1 MTNEQLFYSIISGV
15 ALLLSLYWGLGY
27 WRQCQAERRPFPHSW
42 LPILERQ
49 LPPYRYLPPELQE
62 QLQQLVKM
70 FVYHKRFIGCA
81 GLEITDE
88 IRVTIAAGA
97 CLLLLNR
104 RTNEY
109 SDLRWIYVYPSAFI
123 AHRQMQDDAGVVSE
137 GRVDLLGESW
147 TDGKVI
153 LSWDDVERGVRD
165 FSDGHNVVLHEFAHQ
180 LDHESGSTNG
190 APILRSPRASGESAN
205 TATYTR
211 WAAVF
216 AHEFAQLQREAQEGE
231 QSLLDHYGATDPAEF
246 FAVAT
251 ETFFEKP
258 VDMQKQHT
266 ALYNELKNYYQLDP
280 AQWGQP

>member
-27 WRQCQAERRPFPHSW
+27 WRQRRAECRPFPQSW
-42 LPILERQ
+42 LPILEQR
-49 LPPYRYLPPELQE
+49 LPPYQYLPPELQE

-70 FVYHKRFIGCA
+70 FIYHKRFIGCA

-109 SDLRWIYVYPSAFI
+109 SDLRWIYVYPRAFI

-147 TDGKVI
+147 SDGKVV
-153 LSWDDVERGVRD
+153 LSWDDVERGVSD

-180 LDHESGSTNG
+180 LDQENGSTNG
-190 APILRSPRASGESAN
+190 APILRSAHNAAYK
-205 TATYTR
+205 TTYKTWAT
-211 WAAVF
+211 VF

-231 QSLLDHYGATDPAEF
+231 QGLLDHYGATDPAEF

-280 AQWGQP
+280 AQWGQT